1 MLLRKGDIFDF
12 EHRGEV
18 FRKIRQIFP
27 VICGYLIPISFG
39 MMLGWPSL
47 AYPLLLHESNNPPV
61 LINIDQSSL
70 IAGFLMHGNSVGV
83 LFSTSKYLGSKTMVF
98 LCCCLQFIGWF
109 VMFGANDI
117 VGLFISRVSIGFGNG
132 CGTGHLKRYIKET
145 CEPELAE
152 KLAHYI
158 PVGINIGIVL
168 IYTVGAFVDFKT
180 MAIFGMMF
188 PMLAIFTFGA
198 IPKRSLSAKRSSV
211 VKTMFKNTATL
222 ELDKIEDK
230 LDQNKAN
237 ESDEHQINVFQCLR
251 DKRTRNGL
259 LLIFLIVLM
268 QQYTGGPAN
277 IVYNQII
284 FKIANNPHAK
294 ICSIIYANAI
304 FFLIFTTI
312 SLKFVRNFPRKANLL
327 VGSGLCVIIIG
338 LLSLYYLLKEYRNFP
353 RKANLLVGS
362 GLCVIIIGLLS
373 LYYLLKEYLL
383 ELSHLFVWSPL
394 FIMILFNA
402 FHTFSMATVPLYI
415 ILEKIP
421 KRSRNVVSK
430 FLVIHF
436 SQSAVI
442 STKIFQV
449 LYAYVNMS
457 VAYAFFVCVA
467 LAGFF
472 LLLIFMNEYNVE
484 EEKKLSAQKC
494 EVTNTIEVITRL

>member
-1 MLLRKGDIFDF
+1 
-12 EHRGEV
+12 
-18 FRKIRQIFP
+18 
-27 VICGYLIPISFG
+27 
-39 MMLGWPSL
+39 MLGWPSL

-294 ICSIIYANAI
+294 ICSIIYAI

-312 SLKFVRNFPRKANLL
+312 SLKFV
-327 VGSGLCVIIIG
+327 
-338 LLSLYYLLKEYRNFP
+338 RNFP